1 MKPHPN
7 VSLLVIGILLMCSS
21 FPLDAQ
27 ETNLP
32 QPITD
37 DPIYNCQYEA
47 YKHVLDSFLQLKID
61 NRNPEVSTRASTKD
75 FDIRIY
81 IDTSYERRR
90 TGGYNS
96 NDSVV
101 HYLNN
106 VVTGVQSLFN
116 LAAPNW
122 DVIIKVEY
130 VFFDGA
136 TPFSYGSNIAETL
149 INFYDWLDS
158 QGYPGSNDNYVF
170 YSGNY
175 TNQGV
180 SFLGALCFPGG
191 SLVGYISSKTPNEDL
206 ASHEWIGHC
215 AGSNHYNSEVNIMNS
230 IAQRP
235 WNTPSIDV
243 IETFLN
249 AQNCVENAQS
259 PLDLSISDFEIL
271 NFPGYVKLRWKY
283 NASEKARIYIEKKH
297 NNGEWYKFP
306 LSLSVLPPD
315 GVFTYTDKLTKSGIF
330 YYKVSV
336 EYVDGAYIS
345 SPVRFVEIK
354 EDPIV
359 LDGTVLKNLNL
370 KSIDLFDL
378 FGRFIIRF
386 NSPEF
391 DLSSIDCNGPILIR
405 ADYFQQVISIN

>member
-149 INFYDWLDS
+149 I
-158 QGYPGSNDNYVF
+158 
-170 YSGNY
+170 
-175 TNQGV
+175 
-180 SFLGALCFPGG
+180 
-191 SLVGYISSKTPNEDL
+191 
-206 ASHEWIGHC
+206 
-215 AGSNHYNSEVNIMNS
+215 
-230 IAQRP
+230 
-235 WNTPSIDV
+235 
-243 IETFLN
+243 
-249 AQNCVENAQS
+249 
-259 PLDLSISDFEIL
+259 
-271 NFPGYVKLRWKY
+271 
-283 NASEKARIYIEKKH
+283 KK
-297 NNGEWYKFP
+297 
-306 LSLSVLPPD
+306 
-315 GVFTYTDKLTKSGIF
+315 
-330 YYKVSV
+330 
-336 EYVDGAYIS
+336 
-345 SPVRFVEIK
+345 
-354 EDPIV
+354 
-359 LDGTVLKNLNL
+359 
-370 KSIDLFDL
+370 
-378 FGRFIIRF
+378 
-386 NSPEF
+386 
-391 DLSSIDCNGPILIR
+391 
-405 ADYFQQVISIN
+405 